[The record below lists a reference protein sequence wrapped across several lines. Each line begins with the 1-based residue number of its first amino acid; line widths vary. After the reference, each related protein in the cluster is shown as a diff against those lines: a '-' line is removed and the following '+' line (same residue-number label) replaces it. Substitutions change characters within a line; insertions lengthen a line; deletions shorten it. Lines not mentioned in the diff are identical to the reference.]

1 MVWLATLSC
10 YHKNGSITTIVQ
22 TLEYYT
28 TRVAEGI
35 KLEYK
40 FYTYR
45 SNTSYQGSPT
55 QGQIS
60 YYVRVNGSNIKSGN
74 KSSITIPNKGTTIYL
89 LGDEKNLLSHI
100 IKVGETNSGSFT
112 LSFETTSTSGI
123 DNLKGSNS
131 VSVSYSAYTTKGTI
145 TKVPFRYYINYGN
158 NDRLTDTKFTGDF
171 VNATNDVETD
181 NYRDTVNSHN
191 VVIWNKNSGKKFKLL
206 LEYPK
211 ESKQWYMVYNG
222 SGTSYNLSENKVAR
236 AVGLMSM
243 EKGTNYYGGKTQP
256 LSRFYDTRVALD
268 SYNSSGS
275 YIGSDYRD
283 IRIEMYL
290 PQVPS
295 SISVTQMSGE
305 DYAYES
311 NEFKASWPVT
321 SRCNQYVIRYAVNSP
336 TNVNSWTQC
345 AEDIVI
351 DGHNTINTIIDEDSV
366 TSKNTCIS
374 SLLAGQRIRF
384 NMRGRCSL
392 STDYTIDNVTKTV
405 TYTYDSAETSSVEIQ
420 KQGGMVT
427 YINNKYQNCHV
438 CVVDNNGKLVKALAA
453 YVYAYK
459 DGSTT
464 EKEWRLI
471 KMNS

>member
-1 MVWLATLSC
+1 MATLSY
-10 YHKNGSITTIVQ
+10 YHKNGNITTIVQ

-28 TRVAEGI
+28 KRVAEGI

-40 FYTYR
+40 LYTYR

-55 QGQIS
+55 NGQIS
-60 YYVRVNGSNIKSGN
+60 YYVRVNNSSINSGS
-74 KSSITIPNKGTTIYL
+74 KSSLTVPNKGTKVYL
-89 LGDEKNLLSHI
+89 FGGEDKLLSYTI
-100 IKVGETNSGSFT
+100 EVGETESGSFT
-112 LSFETTSTSGI
+112 LSFETTTTTTGLTNFKSKNSTTV
-123 DNLKGSNS
+123 N
-131 VSVSYSAYTTKGTI
+131 YAAYTTKGLI
-145 TKVPFRYYINYGN
+145 TKLPFRYYINHGN
-158 NDRLTDTKFTGDF
+158 NDYPTDTKFTGDF
-171 VNATNDVETD
+171 VNAINDVETD
-181 NYRDTVNSHN
+181 NYRDKVNSHN
-191 VVIWNKNSGKKFKLL
+191 TVIWDKNSGTKFKLL

-211 ESKQWYMVYNG
+211 ESKKWYKVYEG
-222 SGTSYNLSENKVAR
+222 SETSYNLSENKVAR

-243 EKGTNYYGGKTQP
+243 GKGTNYYGGKTQP
-256 LSRFYDTRVALD
+256 LSRYYDTRIALD
-268 SYNSSGS
+268 SYNSSGT
-275 YIGSDYRD
+275 YIGTDYRD

-295 SISVTQMSGE
+295 SISATPISGE

-311 NEFKASWPVT
+311 NKFKANWPIT

-336 TNVNSWTQC
+336 TNVNSWTQY
-345 AEDIVI
+345 EDIVVN
-351 DGHNTINTIIDEDSV
+351 GHDIINTIIEDSV
-366 TSKNTCIS
+366 TSKDACIS
-374 SLLAGQRIRF
+374 SLLAGQRIKF

-392 STDYTIDNVTKTV
+392 STDYTIDNVTKTI
-405 TYTYDSAETSSVEIQ
+405 TYTYDSAETYTDGVQIQ

-453 YVYAYK
+453 YVYANK